1 MSHGI
6 DINLLP
12 ESMRQGVA
20 DLIAAFEGSQLEN
33 KLLREHLRLALIK
46 KYGPKSESLSDAQ
59 LELLE
64 LEPGVEQAEV
74 VQESEQSQQTK
85 DQTPRDTPKTR
96 KPSHGRSP
104 LPPHLPR
111 KVVTVPVPETLC
123 VCERCQA
130 PKDLIGYEESEQL
143 HVIPAEYC
151 VLVTRREKR
160 ACRRCSE
167 QGVQT
172 AALPERILPKGKL
185 SDEFIIDVLV
195 RKYLHHTPVYRQCAS
210 LEQDHGIRISRQTLV
225 DALMASGNLMQA
237 LVKPLKA
244 DLLAGGYIQ
253 ADETTVPV
261 QSAAVR
267 GRNHRGYLWQYGRPG
282 GPVVFDFQM
291 GRSREGPKTLLQGF
305 QGWLQSDGYSAYAQL
320 GEGIRH
326 AGCLVHARRYYF
338 EAAQLSPTAPEPREM
353 LGLFAQIY
361 AVEEEAREAGL
372 LPPARLELRQA
383 RSRPLMETLKRRASE
398 IHKAAL
404 PSSKIGEACAYTL
417 SQWERLEQF
426 LNDGILEADNNLCE
440 NGMRPIAL
448 GRKNWLHLGDESA
461 GPKVAA
467 ILSVFETCRRL
478 KINVREYLTDVLP
491 KLGAWPANR
500 VGELCPT
507 AWKASRTV

>member
-6 DINLLP
+6 DLNRLP
-12 ESMRQGVA
+12 ESVRKGVA

-33 KLLREHLRLALIK
+33 KLLRERLRLALIK

-74 VQESEQSQQTK
+74 ALEAEQSK
-85 DQTPRDTPKTR
+85 GQTPGDTS
-96 KPSHGRSP
+96 KPRHSSHGRAP
-104 LPPHLPR
+104 LPQHLPR
-111 KVVTVPVPETLC
+111 KVVTIAVPENRC
-123 VCERCQA
+123 VCERCRA

-167 QGVQT
+167 DGVQS
-172 AALPERILPKGKL
+172 APLPERILPKGKL
-185 SDEFIIDVLV
+185 SDAFIIDVLV
-195 RKYLHHTPVYRQCAS
+195 RKYLNHTPVYRQCAS
-210 LEQDHGIRISRQTLV
+210 LEQDHGLQISRQTLV
-225 DALMASGNLMQA
+225 DGTMAAGALMQA
-237 LVKPLKA
+237 LVQPMMV

-261 QSAAVR
+261 QSPAVR

-291 GRSREGPKTLLQGF
+291 GRSREGPKTRLRGF
-305 QGWLQSDGYSAYAQL
+305 RGWLQSDGYSVYAEL

-338 EAAQLSPTAPEPREM
+338 EAAQLTPSAPEPREM

-361 AVEEEAREAGL
+361 AVEKEAREAGL
-372 LPPARLELRQA
+372 SAQARQELRQA
-383 RSRPLMETLKRRASE
+383 RSRPLMETLKQRASE
-398 IHKAAL
+398 IQKAAR
-404 PSSKIGEACAYTL
+404 PSSKLSEACAYTL
-417 SQWERLEQF
+417 SQGERLEAF
-426 LNDGILEADNNLCE
+426 LNDGLLEADNNLCE
-440 NGMRPIAL
+440 NGMRPVAL
-448 GRKNWLHLGDESA
+448 GRKNWLHLGDECA

-500 VGELCPT
+500 VAELTPM